1 MAKLTREE
9 YQFYKSQD
17 PKDLTQEDLNDINE
31 FESEEAGFP
40 SKEDSDWANFIL
52 NEKDPQIQKI
62 NKDSGDY
69 DKAYAIL
76 QQQKT
81 ARDLMIKEGKNP
93 WIMKVKEV
101 PDDVIN
107 GYGFKFNWKSAYENE
122 KGEKLRATENDAEKL
137 RKYIQEKMDAYEN
150 PDENLKDIA
159 YKMKMTGKVDQAL
172 DDKGEMW
179 SRFLESDRFPMFQK
193 YLEDVQKYQKDKAVE
208 KIFSGED
215 PTKVNYPILGPT
227 DIPLS
232 KEAVDFMLPISK
244 EYAKENYEKIKGLK
258 DIGAPLGVD
267 AAANLLMT
275 GAGTKLIG
283 RASPTLSKVY
293 SSVAAPITTEAGQV
307 AFNDKP
313 LDQAAVGALEGTLVN
328 AGTPFGLERGGNLI
342 ERLFRGS
349 PERVQKA
356 LNQAADKAREVAKKK
371 KDGWIWLDN
380 GVVFKEINGV
390 PQQVQP
396 TKRDLARI
404 ISQEDLKA
412 GEMGDRAKLFG
423 QTPFSKMVN
432 KVVAAKNKSDPTTA
446 RMNLISKLSKNETPS
461 LNDIQIAGFKTRESF
476 MNWLSSLPPDALR
489 NYATNIMGRDRFGQR
504 MGGAIANVYAPNLNL
519 FKDKKDRDKGS
530 DKWYRYYGLK

>member
-1 MAKLTREE
+1 MSITREH
-9 YQFYKSQD
+9 YNFLKSQD
-17 PKDLTQEDLNDINE
+17 YGDLDDDQRAQIRQY
-31 FESEEAGFP
+31 ESEEAGAP
-40 SKEDSDWANFIL
+40 SESQISWATKIL
-52 NEKDPQIQKI
+52 NTSDPFLQRAFKEH
-62 NKDSGDY
+62 GDF
-69 DKAYAIL
+69 DKANAII
-76 QQQKT
+76 QQQRN
-81 ARDLMIKEGKNP
+81 ARDLMIKQGKDP
-93 WIMKVKEV
+93 WIRKVKEV
-101 PDDVIN
+101 PDDVTN
-107 GYGFKFNWKSAYENE
+107 GYGFKFNWKSSYENE
-122 KGEKLRATENDAEKL
+122 KGEKLRATENDADKL
-137 RKYIQEKMDAYEN
+137 RKYIQEKMNAYED
-150 PDENLKDIA
+150 PDSNLKKIA
-159 YKMKMTGKVDQAL
+159 YDMKMTGKTDE
-172 DDKGEMW
+172 GEDAKMW
-179 SRFLESDRFPMFQK
+179 THFKESDRFPEFQK

-244 EYAKENYEKIKGLK
+244 EYARENYEKINGLS

-380 GVVFKEINGV
+380 GVIFKEIKGV

-404 ISQEDLKA
+404 IPEEELKA

-423 QTPFSKMVN
+423 QKPFSKMVN

-476 MNWLSSLPPDALR
+476 MNWLSSLPPDALS

>member
-52 NEKDPQIQKI
+52 NESDPQIQRI
-62 NKDSGDY
+62 NKESGDY

-137 RKYIQEKMDAYEN
+137 RKYIQEKMNAYED
-150 PDENLKDIA
+150 PDSKLKDIA

-193 YLEDVQKYQKDKAVE
+193 YLEDVQKYQKDKE
-208 KIFSGED
+208 IDRIFNDES
-215 PTKVNYPILGPT
+215 NF
-227 DIPLS
+227 
-232 KEAVDFMLPISK
+232 AVDWMFPVSK
-244 EYAKENYEKIKGLK
+244 EYAKNKIKKGE
-258 DIGAPLGVD
+258 DPSMAGPMAVD
-267 AAANLLMT
+267 AATQALMFGPGKSLIKNPLLST
-275 GAGTKLIG
+275 IYGT
-283 RASPTLSKVY
+283 AS
-293 SSVAAPITTEAGQV
+293 APAVMEAGNV
-307 AFNDKP
+307 MFNDKP
-313 LDQAAVGALEGTLVN
+313 LDEAAVGVLEGAMIN
-328 AGTPFGLERGGNLI
+328 AAPQGFGKLQNIGAGAVSRNGVGGFTNKQI
-342 ERLFRGS
+342 
-349 PERVQKA
+349 VQ
-356 LNQAADKAREVAKKK
+356 NQINRAADAADAVKMMKKNGYVWSDGKNNYILKKGKVEKISAEEALKRPMISDADRKMAGYGEGRLKKIFGKIDKISAKSEKANADLLETVGKMKELDAKQVVINKLKQGQKPTSQELYVAGIRDKESLANFLKRNLGKAEHITGYVQNMLGRPEFGRRAGASVLNAWFPDIGLFKKK
-371 KDGWIWLDN
+371 ED
-380 GVVFKEINGV
+380 KE
-390 PQQVQP
+390 
-396 TKRDLARI
+396 
-404 ISQEDLKA
+404 
-412 GEMGDRAKLFG
+412 
-423 QTPFSKMVN
+423 
-432 KVVAAKNKSDPTTA
+432 
-446 RMNLISKLSKNETPS
+446 
-461 LNDIQIAGFKTRESF
+461 
-476 MNWLSSLPPDALR
+476 
-489 NYATNIMGRDRFGQR
+489 
-504 MGGAIANVYAPNLNL
+504 
-519 FKDKKDRDKGS
+519 KGS